1 MLKAFK
7 LLNQDQKKTLLLLV
21 FLILGLSLFE
31 ILTFYLLQPVISF
44 FSGSQQQFIGVFAN
58 LLPNNLYTNIK
69 FLLILFV
76 AVFVIRC
83 CLTLIIGLYR
93 SKLCKNINDYLSN
106 SMYRNYLYQDYS
118 FFLEN
123 NSSKLISNII
133 IEVEKFSYR
142 VVDAMLIILTELFI
156 GVAILS
162 FLFFNYF
169 NASFALAS
177 VIGIIFILFNKFY
190 KSKFK
195 KLGEIKTYHDSEKIN
210 DLQKSFYVIQ
220 NIKLDSLENFFSKK
234 FKKNNK
240 AASDSYFLLQFFAEI
255 PKPLIELSVLLVI
268 FIIMYFA
275 YYYLSFSKSDIL
287 IMIGIYGVA
296 MFRLLPSCNRILNCT
311 NQVRYYFSTIEMVSN
326 EIQKKEKK
334 QIENDKKSAVV
345 FSFKNSIDFQDVVFS
360 YPNSEKK
367 ILDKINFKIKKNEM
381 LGISGISGSGKS
393 TFLNLLTCL
402 LKPSSGFISV
412 DKKPIE
418 EIYSSFQKKISYVPQ
433 KIYLT
438 DESLINNV
446 IFGQD
451 TDDYNYQSFWE
462 CIEQSNLTELVESL
476 PEKENTI
483 IGERGSRFSGGQQQ
497 RLGIARALYK
507 KPEIVIFDEAT
518 SGLDKTS
525 EEEILK
531 SLNNLKNKT
540 TAIIVSHNSRLLSYC
555 ERVVKIQNGKFI

>member
-69 FLLILFV
+69 FLLILFG

-156 GVAILS
+156 VVAILS
-162 FLFFNYF
+162 FLLFNYF

-220 NIKLDSLENFFSKK
+220 NIKLDNLENFFSKK

-255 PKPLIELSVLLVI
+255 PKPLIELSVLLII
-268 FIIMYFA
+268 FIIMYFT
-275 YYYLSFSKSDIL
+275 YYYLSVSKSDIL

-311 NQVRYYFSTIEMVSN
+311 NQVRYYFSTIERVSN

-334 QIENDKKSAVV
+334 QIENDKKSVV
-345 FSFKNSIDFQDVVFS
+345 DFSFKNSIDFQDVVFS

-367 ILDKINFKIKKNEM
+367 ILDKINLKIKKNEI

-412 DKKPIE
+412 DEKPIE
-418 EIYSSFQKKISYVPQ
+418 EIYRSFQKKISYVPQ

-476 PEKENTI
+476 PEKENTT

-507 KPEIVIFDEAT
+507 KPEIIIFDEAT
-518 SGLDKTS
+518 SGLDNTS

-540 TAIIVSHNSRLLSYC
+540 TVIIVSHNSRVLSYC

>member
-156 GVAILS
+156 VVAILS
-162 FLFFNYF
+162 FLLFNYF

-540 TAIIVSHNSRLLSYC
+540 TVIIVSHNSRLLSYC

>member
-69 FLLILFV
+69 FLLILFG

-156 GVAILS
+156 VVAILS
-162 FLFFNYF
+162 FLLFNYF

-220 NIKLDSLENFFSKK
+220 NIKLDNLENFFSKK

-311 NQVRYYFSTIEMVSN
+311 NQVRYYFSTIERVSN

-367 ILDKINFKIKKNEM
+367 ILDKINFKIKKNEI

-540 TAIIVSHNSRLLSYC
+540 TVIIVSHNSRLLSYC